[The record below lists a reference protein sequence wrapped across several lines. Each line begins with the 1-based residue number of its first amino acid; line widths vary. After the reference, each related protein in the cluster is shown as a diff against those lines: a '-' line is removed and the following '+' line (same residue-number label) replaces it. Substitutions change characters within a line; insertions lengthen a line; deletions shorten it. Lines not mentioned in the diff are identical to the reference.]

1 MGVARLRDAS
11 PGDGLAAGVLRGD
24 EARARGVGALPK
36 REKSPTSAASA
47 WAVTVSM
54 PLRHLR
60 ASTVGLHLGLP
71 ADSATLASRPRF
83 ASSHLATHSR

>member
-1 MGVARLRDAS
+1 MPAFVMPPLETVS
-11 PGDGLAAGVLRGD
+11 PLECSEGTRPAHAPS
-24 EARARGVGALPK
+24 AGALPK
-36 REKSPTSAASA
+36 RERSPTSAASA